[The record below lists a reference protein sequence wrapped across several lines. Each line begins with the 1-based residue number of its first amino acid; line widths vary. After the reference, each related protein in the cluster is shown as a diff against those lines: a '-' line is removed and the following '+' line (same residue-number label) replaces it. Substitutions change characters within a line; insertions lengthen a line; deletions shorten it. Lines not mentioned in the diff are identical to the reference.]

1 MKRLCMLAGALAA
14 AAIGLSSSA
23 NADAWP
29 TRPIQWIVPFAP
41 GGSTDTVARIV
52 ADKLSKRLG
61 QQVVVV
67 NKPGAAS
74 EIGYKEAA
82 TAAPDGYTMVL
93 TVPSVVTNTFYF
105 KNTLDPKRLTP
116 VIYLA
121 EGPYILLASSK
132 FEAKSVADVVKQI
145 KAHPGN
151 VSCALTGGVG
161 SIGCEM
167 LQSMTKTPL
176 LKVAYRG
183 SHPGTFAVMQG
194 QINLVFSFSISAKSA
209 AHSDKLRAIAT
220 TAPKAGMP
228 PMPELPAMNE
238 TLPGFV
244 LAGWDG
250 VMVPN
255 GTPPAIVARLNKE
268 MNAVLN
274 MPDVKARLEKGGLQ
288 TVGGTPEEF
297 AKRLENVQTTFG
309 KVLAETGVKPK

>member
-1 MKRLCMLAGALAA
+1 MKKAYALAGAVVA
-14 AAIGLSSSA
+14 AAIGFSCAAKAES
-23 NADAWP
+23 WP

-74 EIGYKEAA
+74 EIGYQEAA

-105 KNTLDPKRLTP
+105 KNALNPKRLTP

-121 EGPYILLASSK
+121 EGPYILLASAK
-132 FEAKSVADVVKQI
+132 FPVKSVEDVVKQI

-167 LQSMTKTPL
+167 LQALTKTPL
-176 LKVAYRG
+176 LKVSYRG

-209 AHSDKLRAIAT
+209 AQSDKLRAIAT
-220 TAPKAGMP
+220 TAAKRGMP
-228 PMPELPAMNE
+228 PLPELPAMNE
-238 TLPGFV
+238 VLPGFEM
-244 LAGWDG
+244 AGWDG

-255 GTPPAIVARLNKE
+255 GTPHEIVMRLNKE
-268 MNAVLN
+268 MNDILN
-274 MPDVKARLEKGGLQ
+274 MPDVKARLEKGGLR
-288 TVGGTPEEF
+288 TVGGTPEAF
-297 AKRLENVQTTFG
+297 AKRLHNVQSTFG